1 MSDIKTLFFGFVAWC
16 EAHPAAST
24 VLATFFVAF
33 VGWITGAI
41 GWILSK
47 FSSSKTSAGASA
59 EVNGANSGVTVG
71 HAETVHNT
79 SNDPELIKHF
89 VDIQND
95 QIVRLQDELKGA
107 NSDKE
112 SLHREIAELQQR
124 IANPEDYIEAA
135 LKTSDQ
141 TLERLT
147 RLSNEVDAD
156 KLQQAKDA
164 AKKLDF
170 SEAEQ
175 IFNDIKNRNELA
187 VQQSAAA
194 EMGLGD
200 IAEQQVRW
208 HDAYAHYKRAYGLT
222 KDINALEGYSRMAWR
237 LGKHQE
243 SLELDEIQLSHAKDT
258 YGEESE
264 QVAAALNNL
273 ALMHQNLGQ
282 FDKAESLYHQ
292 AIEITRKTIGED
304 HPSFAMR
311 LNNLA
316 SLYWHM
322 GRYEEAEPLYH
333 QAIKITRKTIGEDHP
348 DFAIGLNN
356 LAGLYED
363 MGRYAEAEPLFHQAM
378 EIDRKAL
385 GEDHPLFATDLNN
398 LGVLYYHQERFSEA
412 VPLLRQ
418 ALAIQEAKLPEGHPD
433 TEGTRRSLEILY
445 ALHPELR
452 D

>member
-107 NSDKE
+107 NSDKD

-164 AKKLDF
+164 AKRLDF
-170 SEAEQ
+170 SDAEK

-187 VQQSAAA
+187 VQQTAAA

-208 HDAYAHYKRAYGLT
+208 NEAYAHFKSAYDLT
-222 KDINALEGYSRMAWR
+222 GDIEALRGYARMAWL
-237 LGKHQE
+237 LGKYQE
-243 SLELDEIQLSHAKDT
+243 SLKLNEVQLAHAKET
-258 YGEESE
+258 YGKESK

-273 ALMHQNLGQ
+273 AVLHERLGQ
-282 FDKAESLYHQ
+282 FDKAEPLYHQ
-292 AIEITRKTIGED
+292 ATEINRKTIGED
-304 HPSFAMR
+304 HSDFAR
-311 LNNLA
+311 LLNNLA
-316 SLYWHM
+316 GLYRAM
-322 GRYEEAEPLYH
+322 GRYEEAEPLYQ
-333 QAIKITRKTIGEDHP
+333 QAIEIDRKAIGEDHP
-348 DFAIGLNN
+348 
-356 LAGLYED
+356 E
-363 MGRYAEAEPLFHQAM
+363 
-378 EIDRKAL
+378 
-385 GEDHPLFATDLNN
+385 FATDLNN
-398 LGVLYYHQERFSEA
+398 LGVLYYSQERFSEA
-412 VPLLRQ
+412 VPLLKQ
-418 ALAIQEAKLPEGHPD
+418 ALAIREDKLPEGHPD
-433 TEGTRRSLEILY
+433 TEDTRGTLDILY
-445 ALHPELR
+445 ADHPELR